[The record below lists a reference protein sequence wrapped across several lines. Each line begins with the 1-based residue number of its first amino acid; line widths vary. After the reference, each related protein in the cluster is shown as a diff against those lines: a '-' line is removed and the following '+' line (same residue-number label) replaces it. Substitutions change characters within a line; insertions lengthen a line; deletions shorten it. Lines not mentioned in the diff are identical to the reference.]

1 MSIKPPRKIKMSK
14 MQLNALKERIR
25 ERKLGDADWEA
36 VEAMVDTVE
45 CLSQVIEEKNA
56 AIGRLCKYLIG
67 APTETAKNVLKNK
80 EGKKN
85 KQPPQE
91 KKPDK
96 KRKGHGRKPASE
108 YTGGTKV
115 TIEHPTLTAGNP
127 CPECEKGKVYE
138 LSMPAVSVYIQGQAP
153 LKSTVYERI
162 RLRCNL
168 CGQMYLP
175 ELPAEV
181 AEKKYDESAAA
192 IVAVLKYGCGMPF
205 NRLEKL
211 QQNLNNPVPAS
222 TQWDVVNSA
231 ALPLAP
237 VHDALIS
244 FAAQGD
250 LIHNDDTTMKVLSF
264 LKQQDPDSTR
274 KGIFTT
280 GIVSNWNGHQI
291 ALFMTG
297 RNHAGENLNDLLKRR
312 ASGLS
317 PPIQMCDGASRNKSQ
332 DFESI
337 MASCLAHARR
347 QFVEIV
353 NSFPDE
359 CEYIIERLGKVYHHD
374 AIAKEEKLSDD
385 RRLAYHQQHSG
396 LIMAELE
403 VWCRKQIDEKIVEPN
418 SGLGKA
424 INYML
429 KRWQKL
435 TRFLQIPGAPL
446 DNNIC
451 ERALKYAICH
461 RKNALFYKTQRG
473 AYVGDLFMSIIH
485 TCQLSGVNPLEYIT
499 WLLKNEMQL
508 SKSPESY
515 MPWNYDQS
523 LSPS

>member
-280 GIVSNWNGHQI
+280 GIVSNCNGHQI

-385 RRLAYHQQHSG
+385 QRLAYHQQHSG

>member
-1 MSIKPPRKIKMSK
+1 MSVKPLRKIKLSK
-14 MQLNALKERIR
+14 AQVKALRERIKQ
-25 ERKLGDADWEA
+25 RKLQESDWDV
-36 VEAMVDTVE
+36 VEAMVETVD

-67 APTETAKNVLKNK
+67 APTETAKNVLKNDK
-80 EGKKN
+80 ARQGRPE
-85 KQPPQE
+85 QP
-91 KKPDK
+91 KAAK

-115 TIEHPTLTAGNP
+115 TIEHPTLSAGSP

-138 LSMPAVSVYIQGQAP
+138 LSMPSVSVYIEGQAP
-153 LKSTVYERI
+153 LKSTVYERT

-168 CGQMYLP
+168 CGEIYTP

-192 IVAVLKYGCGMPF
+192 IIGVLKYGCGMPF
-205 NRLEKL
+205 YRLEKL
-211 QQNLNNPVPAS
+211 QQSLDNPVAAS
-222 TQWDVVNSA
+222 TQWDIVNAA

-237 VHDALIS
+237 VHDALIHL
-244 FAAQGD
+244 AAQGD
-250 LIHNDDTTMKVLSF
+250 LIHNDDTTMKLLAF
-264 LKQQDPDSTR
+264 LKEQDPESTR

-280 GIVSNWNGHQI
+280 GIVSTWQDHQI

-297 RNHAGENLNDLLKRR
+297 RNHAGENFNELLKRR
-312 ASGLS
+312 ATGLA
-317 PPIQMCDGASRNKSQ
+317 PPIQMCDGASRNGSE

-337 MASCLAHARR
+337 MANCLAHARR

-359 CEYIIERLGKVYHHD
+359 CTYMIERLGKVYHHD
-374 AIAKEEKLSDD
+374 AIAKEQKLSDD
-385 RRLAYHQQHSG
+385 QRLFYHKKQSG
-396 LIMAELE
+396 PIMDELE
-403 VWCRKQIDEKIVEPN
+403 SWCRQQINEKIVEPN

-429 KRWQKL
+429 NRWEKL

-473 AYVGDLFMSIIH
+473 AHVGDLFMSLIH
-485 TCQLSGVNPLEYIT
+485 TCQLAGINPLEYIT
-499 WLLKNEMQL
+499 WLLKNARQL
-508 SKSPESY
+508 EKSPEDF
-515 MPWNYDQS
+515 MPWNYGK
-523 LSPS
+523 PPP

>member
-1 MSIKPPRKIKMSK
+1 MRIKPPRKIKMSK
-14 MQLNALKERIR
+14 VQLNALKKRIR
-25 ERKLGDADWEA
+25 ERKLDDADWGT

-80 EGKKN
+80 EDKEPE
-85 KQPPQE
+85 PPQE
-91 KKPDK
+91 NKPAK

-115 TIEHPTLTAGNP
+115 KIEHPTLTAGNP
-127 CPECEKGKVYE
+127 CPGCEKGKVYE

-222 TQWDVVNSA
+222 TQWDIVNSA

-237 VHDALIS
+237 LHDALIA

-280 GIVSNWNGHQI
+280 GIVSNCNGHQI

-297 RNHAGENLNDLLKRR
+297 GNHAGENLNELLRHR

-337 MASCLAHARR
+337 MANCLAHARR

-353 NSFPDE
+353 NSFPEE
-359 CEYIIERLGKVYHHD
+359 CEYIIESLGKVYHHD
-374 AIAKEEKLSDD
+374 AIAKQEKLSADQ
-385 RRLAYHQQHSG
+385 RLAYHRQHSAP
-396 LIMAELE
+396 IMAELE
-403 VWCRKQIDEKIVEPN
+403 LWCRKQIDEKIVEPN

-485 TCQLSGVNPLEYIT
+485 TCQLVGVNPLEYIT
-499 WLLKNEMQL
+499 WLLKNEKQL
-508 SKSPESY
+508 PISPESY
-515 MPWNYDQS
+515 MPWHYDQS